1 MTIVT
6 LGIDL
11 GKNLNSVVG
20 LDAQERVVLR
30 RRVRRATLAELAD
43 KLQPC
48 TIAMEACCGAHHVGR
63 LFAAKGHEVR
73 LMSPEYVRPYVR
85 AQKND
90 DNDAAGIA
98 EAATRP
104 SMRFVELKSQERLDL
119 QTLHRARSRLVAA
132 RKALV
137 NQLRAILLERGH
149 TFRQGREVLE
159 REIDPFFA
167 EPPADLSARI
177 LSLVGDMRAEWRS
190 LNERIDVL
198 NDDLS
203 EHARTDEA
211 ANRLT
216 SIPGIGVLGATALV
230 AAVGDG
236 EAFRQAR
243 DVPAW
248 LGLVPKQ
255 MTTGGKP
262 RLLSI
267 TKRGN
272 IYLRMLLIHGAR
284 AALPSL
290 SKQATPLGEWLR
302 GLLSRAHRNVVIVAL
317 AAKLA
322 RIAWATLRH
331 GVRFHPQIGAAPM
344 T

>member
-11 GKNLNSVVG
+11 GKNLNSIVG
-20 LDAQERVVLR
+20 LDVEGRVVLR
-30 RRVRRATLAELAD
+30 RRVRRATLAELAG
-43 KLQPC
+43 KLAPC

-63 LFAAKGHEVR
+63 LFAARGHEVR

-104 SMRFVELKSQERLDL
+104 TMRLVELKSQERLDL
-119 QTLHRARSRLVAA
+119 QTLHRARSRLIAV
-132 RKALV
+132 RKALL
-137 NQLRAILLERGH
+137 NQLRAILLERGYV
-149 TFRQGREVLE
+149 FRQGRKVLE
-159 REIDPFFA
+159 PEIDPFLA
-167 EPPADLSARI
+167 EPPSDLSTRI
-177 LSLVGDMRAEWRS
+177 LTLIGDMRAEWRS
-190 LNERIDVL
+190 LDERINSL
-198 NDDLS
+198 NDDLT
-203 EHARTDEA
+203 EHARADEA
-211 ANRLT
+211 ASRLT
-216 SIPGIGVLGATALV
+216 SIPGIGILGATALV
-230 AAVGDG
+230 AAIGDG
-236 EAFRQAR
+236 EAFRRAR
-243 DVPAW
+243 DIPAW

-272 IYLRMLLIHGAR
+272 TYLRMLLIHGAR

-290 SKQATPLGEWLR
+290 SKQATPLGSWLR

-331 GVRFHPQIGAAPM
+331 GVGFEPEKGTVM
-344 T
+344 TA

>member
-11 GKNLNSVVG
+11 GKNLNSIVG
-20 LDAQERVVLR
+20 LDAEERVVLR
-30 RRVRRATLAELAD
+30 RRVRRATLAELAGR
-43 KLQPC
+43 LSPC
-48 TIAMEACCGAHHVGR
+48 TVAMEACCGAHHVGR
-63 LFAAKGHEVR
+63 LFAANGHDVR

-98 EAATRP
+98 EAAARP
-104 SMRFVELKSQERLDL
+104 TMRFVELKSQDRLDL

-149 TFRQGREVLE
+149 TFRQGRKVLE
-159 REIDPFFA
+159 REIDPFLA
-167 EPPADLSARI
+167 APPSDLSTRI
-177 LSLVGDMRAEWRS
+177 LTLIKDMRVEWRS
-190 LNERIDVL
+190 LDERIDAL
-198 NDDLS
+198 NDDLTQ
-203 EHARTDEA
+203 HARVDEA

-236 EAFRQAR
+236 EAFRRAR

-267 TKRGN
+267 TSVGTSTF
-272 IYLRMLLIHGAR
+272 ACC
-284 AALPSL
+284 
-290 SKQATPLGEWLR
+290 
-302 GLLSRAHRNVVIVAL
+302 
-317 AAKLA
+317 
-322 RIAWATLRH
+322 
-331 GVRFHPQIGAAPM
+331 
-344 T
+344 